1 MLHTHKV
8 AGSNPA
14 GNKAFLLSYIMLFT
28 IVMETNLLTTHLG
41 FHGVMVSTLDFES
54 SDPSSNLGGTL
65 DSVAQR

>member
-14 GNKAFLLSYIMLFT
+14 GNKFLFGFVSYWSGKTPGTDT
-28 IVMETNLLTTHLG
+28 IG

-54 SDPSSNLGGTL
+54 SDPSSNLGGTC
-65 DSVAQR
+65 